1 MEYTERELANEEWRD
16 VIGYEGKYQVSCLG
30 RVRSV
35 ERLIKTNRFNITKL
49 VKGRIMKLK
58 LRREGY
64 LEVNLWLEG
73 KYKTHKVHRLV
84 AMAFIANPN
93 NYKEINH
100 KDENKANNHID
111 NIEWCTSKYNVNY
124 GSRNKRCALSKY
136 KAVVQLN
143 IVGEV
148 IARHVSLTVAGVSVG
163 GNAQGVFLCVKG
175 KINTYKGFI
184 WKYESINE

>member
-1 MEYTERELANEEWRD
+1 MEYTEQELANEEWRD
-16 VIGYEGKYQVSCLG
+16 IIGYEGKYQVSCFG

-35 ERLIKTNRFNITKL
+35 ERVIKTNRLNITKL

-64 LEVNLWLEG
+64 LEVNLWLDG

-84 AMAFIANPN
+84 AMAFIVNPN

-100 KDENKANNHID
+100 KDENKANNHI
-111 NIEWCTSKYNVNY
+111 NNLEWCTSKYNANY
-124 GSRNKRCALSKY
+124 GGRNKRCALSKS

-143 IVGEV
+143 IAGEV
-148 IARHVSLTVAGVSVG
+148 IARHVSLTAAGASVG